1 MGTDGADSVVRR
13 SGAVKFEGLTYPE
26 RFLVAS
32 TTFPFEDHFDKL
44 AWVNYVSDPDEWCV
58 LLKTVDFWRVLIPTP
73 VEERGDRFL
82 TDDYIQD
89 RLQRLVPSAKPY
101 ELVHRT
107 LYRVHQRV
115 AETYRVRDN
124 VLIAGDAAH
133 INNPLGGMG
142 MNGGIHDAI
151 NLSEK
156 LVKIIN
162 ENADKDELLDLY
174 DRQRRGICLDFI
186 QKHTMKNKALME
198 ASDIGTRK
206 KRQARFMHACSD
218 PELERAFLQ
227 ETSMIN
233 ALKQSYAIA

>member
-1 MGTDGADSVVRR
+1 M
-13 SGAVKFEGLTYPE
+13 
-26 RFLVAS
+26 
-32 TTFPFEDHFDKL
+32 
-44 AWVNYVSDPDEWCV
+44 AWVNYVSDPEEWCV

-73 VEERGDRFL
+73 IEDQGDRFL
-82 TDDYIQD
+82 TDKYIED
-89 RLQRLVPSAKPY
+89 RLQRLVPSPKPY
-101 ELVHRT
+101 DIVHRT

-115 AETYRVRDN
+115 AETYRIRED

-156 LVKIIN
+156 LVAIIN
-162 ENADKDELLDLY
+162 EGADKDELLDLY
-174 DRQRRGICLDFI
+174 DRQRRGICLEFI

-198 ASDIGTRK
+198 ATDKEIRV
-206 KRQARFMHACSD
+206 KRQARFMKACSD
-218 PELERAFLQ
+218 PQLERAFLK

-233 ALKQSYAIA
+233 ALQQSYAIR